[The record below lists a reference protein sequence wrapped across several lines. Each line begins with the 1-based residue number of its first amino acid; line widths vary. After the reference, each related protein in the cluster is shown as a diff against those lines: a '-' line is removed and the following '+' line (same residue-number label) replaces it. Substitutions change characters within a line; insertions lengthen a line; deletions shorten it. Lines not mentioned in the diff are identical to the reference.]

1 MQQFKEKTGICECI
15 PTNIWPS
22 CFVRAV
28 VKNRIF
34 FHLFRTVRT
43 LSERYG
49 QLKEDFQNVQ
59 ESHRNHSDPDG
70 ITKQLQSTI
79 DSLKIVARTAQQRL
93 SKKEQEVNR
102 LNAMIENQKKS
113 NDTRQTGMIENK
125 KKSNDVRQ
133 TGKFLQI
140 IDVYSLI
147 NRIQLHIFFNQVKT

>member
-1 MQQFKEKTGICECI
+1 MFECSKNDGTFFKIASVLSFSSLLKHRMQQFKEKTGIFECI

-79 DSLKIVARTAQQRL
+79 DLLKIVARTAQQRL
-93 SKKEQEVNR
+93 YKFFVFESVY
-102 LNAMIENQKKS
+102 IQK
-113 NDTRQTGMIENK
+113 Q
-125 KKSNDVRQ
+125 
-133 TGKFLQI
+133 
-140 IDVYSLI
+140 
-147 NRIQLHIFFNQVKT
+147 RI

>member
-1 MQQFKEKTGICECI
+1 MHSNKHLAFLFCQGCSKK
-15 PTNIWPS
+15 
-22 CFVRAV
+22 R
-28 VKNRIF
+28 VKNRNF
-34 FHLFRTVRT
+34 LYLFRTVRT

-147 NRIQLHIFFNQVKT
+147 NRRQLHIFFNQAKT